1 MQLPTSIGKYELIEF
16 LGGGMSQVYRARD
29 TVIDRPVVVKI
40 LTLEASSDSE
50 AKARFLQEARVAGNI
65 QHENIVS
72 VFDFGEHEGRPFI
85 VMEYL
90 KGVDLRAA
98 MRDGSLKDAA
108 NGGLIPCLKI
118 ALQIATALEYV
129 HQLGVVHRDIKPE
142 NINLDPSGRAK
153 LMDFG
158 IAKTANLSLTR
169 TGMAMGTPYYMAPEQ
184 VSGRPAAPQVDIYA
198 WGMLVFELLT
208 GLRAVN
214 GSSMEAVF
222 YQILNQPLDESVME
236 KVGVPKEI
244 RALILQATA
253 KDPQAR
259 PQSFAAVIASL
270 KSFLSAQEGGPAQ
283 AASREPSL
291 AQPPSEPP
299 ALQKAR
305 VRERESPKVPIL
317 RLSAVVYG
325 AVTLV
330 TLLAVGVWFWI
341 GKPGA
346 GGKLLPSSTGAY
358 AKAMVQGMVYIPGGR
373 FLAGADKHPVQLN
386 PYYIDATE
394 VTAGDYC
401 DLMPCEKPPKDEER
415 DLPMVNITIAQ
426 ARSYAMRVGKR
437 LPTPLEWE
445 RAARGVNGNLYPWGD
460 AEDPTLANVRDNPS
474 FGGKEL
480 VPVKSFQG
488 YAASGGKAD
497 PIDGLYQM
505 VGNAWEFVEGPV
517 NPSPEAVERFA
528 KLGLLKP
535 PPTASEQWVSVRGG
549 SFTQPLAPNIVYD
562 SLSIPA
568 RFSAADIGFRLV
580 KDVTNNP

>member
-1 MQLPTSIGKYELIEF
+1 MQLPSSIGKYELIEF

-40 LTLEASSDSE
+40 LTLEASSDPE

-72 VFDFGEHEGRPFI
+72 VFDFGEHEGRPYI

-90 KGVDLRAA
+90 KGVDLRNAL
-98 MRDGSLKDAA
+98 RDGTWKDAA
-108 NGGLIPCLKI
+108 NGGLIPCLRVS
-118 ALQIATALEYV
+118 LQIAMALEYV

-214 GSSMEAVF
+214 GSSMESVF
-222 YQILNQPLDESVME
+222 YQILNQPVDESAME
-236 KVGVPKEI
+236 KAGVPQEI
-244 RALILQATA
+244 RALVMQTTA

-259 PQSFAAVIASL
+259 PQSFAQVVASL
-270 KSFLSAQEGGPAQ
+270 KSFLNAQES
-283 AASREPSL
+283 ASTTAREAEAVAPS
-291 AQPPSEPP
+291 AQPPEPP
-299 ALQKAR
+299 ALRLAR
-305 VRERESPKVPIL
+305 ARERESPKVPIM
-317 RLSAVVYG
+317 RLSVIVYG
-325 AVTLV
+325 AVILV
-330 TLLAVGVWFWI
+330 TLLAVGTWFWV

-346 GGKLLPSSTGAY
+346 GGKVLPSSTGAY
-358 AKAMVQGMVYIPGGR
+358 AKAMVQGMVYIPGGT
-373 FLAGADKHPVQLN
+373 FLAGPDKHPVQLN
-386 PYYIDATE
+386 PFYIDSTE
-394 VTAGDYC
+394 VTSGDYC
-401 DLMPCEKPPKDEER
+401 DLMPCEKPPADR
-415 DLPMVNITIAQ
+415 DLPIVNITIAQ
-426 ARSYAMRVGKR
+426 ARSFAMRVGKR

-480 VPVKSFQG
+480 VPVKSFQA
-488 YAASGGKAD
+488 YSASGGKAD
-497 PIDGLYQM
+497 PIDGIYQM
-505 VGNAWEFVEGPV
+505 VGNAWEFVEGAV
-517 NPSPEAVERFA
+517 TPSPEAVARFA
-528 KLGLLKP
+528 SLGLLKP
-535 PPTASEQWVSVRGG
+535 PPTASEEWVNARGG
-549 SFTQPLAPNIVYD
+549 SFTQALSPNIVYD
-562 SLSIPA
+562 SLFIPA
-568 RFSAADIGFRLV
+568 RFSARDIGIRLV
-580 KDVTNNP
+580 KDPER

>member
-1 MQLPTSIGKYELIEF
+1 MQLPSSIGKYELIEF
-16 LGGGMSQVYRARD
+16 LGGGMSHVYRARD

-40 LTLEASSDSE
+40 LTLEGSSDPE

-90 KGVDLRAA
+90 RGVDLRNAL
-98 MRDGSLKDAA
+98 RDGTWKDAA

-184 VSGRPAAPQVDIYA
+184 VSGRPATPQVDIYA

-208 GLRAVN
+208 GLRAVS
-214 GSSMEAVF
+214 GSSMESVF
-222 YQILNQPLDESVME
+222 YQILNQPVDESVME
-236 KVGVPKEI
+236 KAGVPREI
-244 RALILQATA
+244 RGLVMQATA
-253 KDPQAR
+253 KDPQTR

-270 KSFLSAQEGGPAQ
+270 KSFLSAQEGAPAQ
-283 AASREPSL
+283 AASRE
-291 AQPPSEPP
+291 AAPP
-299 ALQKAR
+299 ASETPAPRQPRAR
-305 VRERESPKVPIL
+305 EQESPKGHIL
-317 RLSAVVYG
+317 RLSAIVYG
-325 AVTLV
+325 AVILTTLI
-330 TLLAVGVWFWI
+330 AVATWFWM

-346 GGKLLPSSTGAY
+346 GGKILPSSTGAY
-358 AKAMVQGMVYIPGGR
+358 AKAMVQGMVYIPGGT
-373 FLAGADKHPVQLN
+373 FLAGPDKHPVQLN
-386 PYYIDATE
+386 PFYIDATE

-401 DLMPCEKPPKDEER
+401 DLMPCEKPPADR
-415 DLPMVNITIAQ
+415 DLPIVNITIAQ
-426 ARSYAMRVGKR
+426 ARLFAMRVGKR

-480 VPVKSFQG
+480 VPVKSFQAYSG
-488 YAASGGKAD
+488 SGGKED
-497 PIDGLYQM
+497 PINGIYQM
-505 VGNAWEFVEGPV
+505 VGNAWEFVEGTA
-517 NPSPEAVERFA
+517 NPSPEAVSRFA
-528 KLGLLKP
+528 SLGLLKP
-535 PPTASEQWVSVRGG
+535 PPTASEPWVNARGG
-549 SFTQPLAPNIVYD
+549 SFTQALSPNIVYD
-562 SLSIPA
+562 SLFIPA
-568 RFSAADIGFRLV
+568 RFSARDIGFRLV
-580 KDVTNNP
+580 KDPER

>member
-1 MQLPTSIGKYELIEF
+1 MQLPSSIGKYELIEF
-16 LGGGMSQVYRARD
+16 LGGGMSHVYRARD

-40 LTLEASSDSE
+40 LTLEGSSDPE

-90 KGVDLRAA
+90 RGVDLRNAL
-98 MRDGSLKDAA
+98 RDGTWKDAA

-184 VSGRPAAPQVDIYA
+184 VSGRPATPQVDVYA

-208 GLRAVN
+208 GLRAVS
-214 GSSMEAVF
+214 GSSMESVF
-222 YQILNQPLDESVME
+222 YQILNQPVDESVME
-236 KVGVPKEI
+236 KAGVPREI
-244 RALILQATA
+244 RALVMQATA

-270 KSFLSAQEGGPAQ
+270 KSFLSTQEGAPAQ
-283 AASREPSL
+283 AASRE
-291 AQPPSEPP
+291 AAPP
-299 ALQKAR
+299 ASETPAPPRQPRAR
-305 VRERESPKVPIL
+305 EQESPKGHIL
-317 RLSAVVYG
+317 RLSAIVYG
-325 AVTLV
+325 AVILTTLI
-330 TLLAVGVWFWI
+330 AVATWFWM

-346 GGKLLPSSTGAY
+346 GGKILPSSTGAY
-358 AKAMVQGMVYIPGGR
+358 AKAMVQGMVYIPGGT
-373 FLAGADKHPVQLN
+373 FLAGPDKHPVQLN
-386 PYYIDATE
+386 PFYIDATE

-401 DLMPCEKPPKDEER
+401 DLMPCEKPPADR
-415 DLPMVNITIAQ
+415 DLPIVNITIAQ
-426 ARSYAMRVGKR
+426 ARLFAMRVGKR

-480 VPVKSFQG
+480 VPVKSFQA
-488 YAASGGKAD
+488 YSASGGKED
-497 PIDGLYQM
+497 PINGIYQM
-505 VGNAWEFVEGPV
+505 VGNAWEFVEGTA
-517 NPSPEAVERFA
+517 NPSPEAVSRFA
-528 KLGLLKP
+528 SLGLLKP
-535 PPTASEQWVSVRGG
+535 PPTASEPWVNARGG
-549 SFTQPLAPNIVYD
+549 SFTQALSPNIAYD
-562 SLSIPA
+562 SLFIPA
-568 RFSAADIGFRLV
+568 RFSARDIGFRLV
-580 KDVTNNP
+580 KDLER